1 MSETGKNPDA
11 PPRAGDENF
20 MSLLDVALA
29 ALRMTSLRLTLAML
43 ALALVLVIA
52 ATAWGQIRLNAW
64 NQPFYDA
71 LAQKDLSAV
80 LAQLQVYVFIA
91 GGLLILNVS
100 QTWLAQMMKLR
111 LRQALTRDLIEMWL
125 APKRAALLAQSGEIG
140 VNPDQRIHADAQ
152 HLADISID
160 LGVGLVQASLLLA
173 SFVGVLWMLSS
184 GVDFVFAGLHVDVPG
199 YMVWCAL
206 IYALIGSLASWW
218 VGRPLMALGAE
229 RYARESDVRF
239 ALVDIAANS
248 EPIALMGGEAR
259 EASRLSQTLSALVA
273 ILRRLVGA
281 TTNLTWV
288 TAGYGWVAIVAPVIV
303 AAPAYFFGQ
312 LSFGGLLMAAG
323 AFTQVQQSLRWFV
336 DNAGV
341 IADWRATLARVGLF
355 RRALLEQATVEDSL
369 RAPAVEPSNI
379 IRLVQERDSFLLEN
393 VVLPLPSRQTRLN
406 EPRIEIGPGARVHI
420 AGEHGCGK
428 TLLFRALAGLWRT
441 GSGYILTPPETRI
454 AFMPKRAYIPD
465 LSLREILT
473 YPAPASICSDEA
485 INAALM
491 RFNLGYLAAAL
502 DRAVSWDR
510 ELADPERQAIAF
522 ARLLLRRPEFVV
534 IDEAIDALSPDAR
547 AIVGDIFNLELK
559 SSTLIYISGPR
570 DPDPLFTR
578 SYRLESVLREE
589 TAAFGA

>member
-1 MSETGKNPDA
+1 MSETGKNGDA
-11 PPRAGDENF
+11 PLRAGDENF
-20 MSLLDVALA
+20 MSLLGVVLA
-29 ALRMTSLRLTLAML
+29 ALRTTPQRLTLALL
-43 ALALVLVIA
+43 AFALICVIA

-64 NQPFYDA
+64 NRPFYDA
-71 LAQKDLSAV
+71 LAQKDLPAV

-111 LRQALTRDLIEMWL
+111 LRQALTGDLIELWL

-152 HLADISID
+152 HLADISTD

-173 SFVGVLWMLSS
+173 SFIGVLWMLSS
-184 GVDFVFAGLHVDVPG
+184 GVVFDLAGLHVDAPG

-239 ALVDIAANS
+239 ALVDVSEHS
-248 EPIALMGGEAR
+248 EPIALMGAEAR
-259 EASRLSQTLSALVA
+259 EQHRLSRVFDALVA
-273 ILRRLVGA
+273 ILRKLVGA

-312 LSFGGLLMAAG
+312 LTFGGLLMAAG

-341 IADWRATLARVGLF
+341 IADWRATLLRVAVF
-355 RRALLEQATVEDSL
+355 RRELLQKAFIDDSL
-369 RAPAVEPSNI
+369 RAPGAERAGIVRRVE
-379 IRLVQERDSFLLEN
+379 ERDGFLLED
-393 VVLPLPSRQTRLN
+393 VVLALPARQTRLN
-406 EPRIEIGPGARVHI
+406 ESRIEIGPGARVHI

-441 GSGYILTPPETRI
+441 GAGHILTPPEKRI

-473 YPAPASICSDEA
+473 YPAPTSIYSDDE
-485 INAALM
+485 IKAALM

-502 DRAVSWDR
+502 DRAGSWDR
-510 ELADPERQAIAF
+510 ELADPERQALAF
-522 ARLLLRRPEFVV
+522 ARLLLARPDFVV
-534 IDEAIDALSPDAR
+534 IDEAIDALSPEAR
-547 AIVGDIFNLELK
+547 AIVGDMFKRELK
-559 SSTLIYISGPR
+559 SSALIYISGPR
-570 DPDPLFTR
+570 DPDPLLTR
-578 SYRLESVLREE
+578 SYRLESVPRAE
-589 TAAFGA
+589 TSMVGA

>member
-1 MSETGKNPDA
+1 MSETGMDRDA
-11 PPRAGDENF
+11 PPPTGDEKF
-20 MSLLDVALA
+20 MSLLGVVLA
-29 ALRMTSLRLTLAML
+29 ALRTTPKRLTLALL
-43 ALALVLVIA
+43 AFALILVIA

-71 LAQKDLSAV
+71 LAQKNLTAV
-80 LAQLQVYVFIA
+80 LTQLRAYAFIA

-111 LRQALTRDLIEMWL
+111 LREALTCDLIDLWL

-152 HLADISID
+152 HLADISTD

-173 SFVGVLWMLSS
+173 SFIGVLWILSS
-184 GVDFVFAGLHVDVPG
+184 GVVFDIAGRHIDVPG

-239 ALVDIAANS
+239 ALVDVSEHS

-259 EASRLSQTLSALVA
+259 EAHRLAHTFAALVA
-273 ILRRLVGA
+273 ILRKLVGA

-288 TAGYGWVAIVAPVIV
+288 TAGYGWVAIVAPLIV

-323 AFTQVQQSLRWFV
+323 AFMQVQQSLRWFV

-341 IADWRATLARVGLF
+341 IADWRATLLRVAVF
-355 RRALLEQATVEDSL
+355 RRALLVQADFQDNL
-369 RAPAVEPSNI
+369 RAPPAALSH
-379 IRLVQERDSFLLEN
+379 LVRQSGERDAFLLED
-393 VVLPLPSRQTRLN
+393 VVLALPARQTRLN
-406 EPRIEIGPGARVHI
+406 ESRIEIGPGARVHI

-428 TLLFRALAGLWRT
+428 TLLFRALAGLWSAGAGR
-441 GSGYILTPPETRI
+441 ILTPPEKRI
-454 AFMPKRAYIPD
+454 VFMPKRAYIPD
-465 LSLREILT
+465 LSLREILS
-473 YPAPASICSDEA
+473 YPAPASNYSDEE
-485 INAALM
+485 IKAALM

-502 DRAVSWDR
+502 DREGSWDR
-510 ELADPERQAIAF
+510 ELADPERQALAF
-522 ARLLLRRPEFVV
+522 ARLLLGRPDFVV
-534 IDEAIDALSPDAR
+534 IDEAIDALSPETR
-547 AIVGDIFNLELK
+547 AIVGDMFMRELK
-559 SSTLIYISGPR
+559 SSALIYISGPR
-570 DPDPLFTR
+570 APDPLFAR
-578 SYRLESVLREE
+578 SYRLESVPSPE
-589 TAAFGA
+589 TLAFGA